1 MVSQKQI
8 KEVTN
13 CDQLTQETVLG
24 HTGSGRLDRRTA
36 PVRKLSPAA
45 LLQLYLP
52 QILLY
57 ELLQL
62 AGRLLKVLVQINV
75 AILLPE
81 VVQLEQTLPTL
92 LAADLA
98 HDGSELRDL
107 VHIEAPLLAA
117 TTAVISRTIGH
128 IAIAA
133 AAAAA
138 QLEAVLEQLDNV
150 NFDLGVLGHIQR
162 LQVLNYL
169 ALFSLGQVEQQ
180 SLDSSERQI
189 ALLVLPGARW
199 IEREKCV
206 DFLEDFGG
214 VDLRYEWFIALAV
227 VRKTSDLTPD
237 AFHDQLQV
245 LAGGVR
251 GLLVARLVEELD
263 QGTVDGGLVGELEQ
277 AKCHDVDG
285 FDELVALVIREDF
298 RVDHDAQQ
306 IVNDV
311 LQGLGA
317 GVFAKVILENLVTIE
332 NS

>member
-1 MVSQKQI
+1 VVSQKQI

-117 TTAVISRTIGH
+117 TAAVISRTIGH
-128 IAIAA
+128 IAIA

-206 DFLEDFGG
+206 DFLEHFGG

-227 VRKTSDLTPD
+227 VRETSDLAPD

-277 AKCHDVDG
+277 A
-285 FDELVALVIREDF
+285 
-298 RVDHDAQQ
+298 
-306 IVNDV
+306 
-311 LQGLGA
+311 
-317 GVFAKVILENLVTIE
+317 
-332 NS
+332 